1 MLNRL
6 NIVLSYFPFER
17 ISFVALLCG
26 VVCLFCSCTAEPLC
40 EARKTLAVADSLRV
54 NEGRLYNDSLALA
67 EAYTLLG
74 HWRLIYPD
82 DYARAC
88 YYYGRMLRHRGD
100 QVAAIRAFIN
110 GTHAP
115 YMQRV
120 VPLPW
125 FSDYHILGRVYCNM
139 GTMCHLAGEFE
150 LSYEMYKQSAM
161 SFRDSH
167 DSTAYYYALNDMAYE
182 LAEQKMHDETLLL
195 LDSIESNCT
204 DQGVRTKLWE
214 TKAILYRNIEQP
226 DSVIYA
232 IRKLHAQGNYQAVSG
247 FVMLAQAYW
256 LLNQNDSAIY
266 YAKQVMA
273 IPDATYQNRY
283 NMLYILTY
291 DDNQIGQEK
300 KIQLHEVRD
309 DIDKEILDPLHIQ
322 LALSVELIR
331 QDRNKKPNYTLV
343 IIICSIVLLIPI
355 YLIAYSRHKNCIAR
369 IKKEEQTLSVKERE
383 LSSKAQELSAR
394 QQELQQEQASRQK
407 AMLKEFEI
415 TCERLRNRSIL
426 STRKGMNNYT
436 SAKKF
441 VNLRFNMLA
450 DKLEATHVL
459 SEREILFCVLVLL
472 DVSQLKIAQIL
483 TYSPNSIKKT
493 KDIIAKKLG
502 VTSLSL
508 RNYLID
514 KVFQ

>member
-1 MLNRL
+1 MSHHLY
-6 NIVLSYFPFER
+6 I
-17 ISFVALLCG
+17 LLLLAG
-26 VVCLFCSCTAEPLC
+26 VVSACTPAVHES
-40 EARKTLAVADSLRV
+40 RHTLDVADSLRV
-54 NEGRLYNDSLALA
+54 NEGRLYDDSLALA

-88 YYYGRMLRHRGD
+88 YYYGYLLRQHNN
-100 QVAAIRAFIN
+100 QVAAMQAFIA
-110 GTHAP
+110 GSHAP
-115 YMQRV
+115 YVSRV
-120 VPLPW
+120 VRLPW
-125 FSDYHILGRVYCNM
+125 FSDYHILGRIYTNM
-139 GTMCHLAGEFE
+139 GMMCHDNGEFE
-150 LSYEMYKQSAM
+150 LAYDIYKLSAEQ
-161 SFRDSH
+161 FQEAH
-167 DSTAYYYALNDMAYE
+167 DTTAYYYALNAMAYE
-182 LAEQKMHDETLLL
+182 IAEQNLHDETFSLL
-195 LDSIESNCT
+195 SRIETECT
-204 DQGVRTKLWE
+204 DANVLTKTWE
-214 TKAILYRNIEQP
+214 TKAELYRN
-226 DSVIYA
+226 
-232 IRKLHAQGNYQAVSG
+232 
-247 FVMLAQAYW
+247 LAQY
-256 LLNQNDSAIY
+256 DSAIFAARQLYAHGYWATSGYVTMAQAFWHLEQYDSALY
-266 YAKQVMA
+266 YAEYVIDK
-273 IPDATYQNRY
+273 IDATSQEKY

-291 DDNQIGQEK
+291 STTSISSDEIK
-300 KIQLHEVRD
+300 KRSEERA

>member
-1 MLNRL
+1 
-6 NIVLSYFPFER
+6 
-17 ISFVALLCG
+17 
-26 VVCLFCSCTAEPLC
+26 
-40 EARKTLAVADSLRV
+40 
-54 NEGRLYNDSLALA
+54 
-67 EAYTLLG
+67 
-74 HWRLIYPD
+74 
-82 DYARAC
+82 
-88 YYYGRMLRHRGD
+88 
-100 QVAAIRAFIN
+100 
-110 GTHAP
+110 
-115 YMQRV
+115 
-120 VPLPW
+120 
-125 FSDYHILGRVYCNM
+125 
-139 GTMCHLAGEFE
+139 
-150 LSYEMYKQSAM
+150 
-161 SFRDSH
+161 
-167 DSTAYYYALNDMAYE
+167 
-182 LAEQKMHDETLLL
+182 
-195 LDSIESNCT
+195 
-204 DQGVRTKLWE
+204 
-214 TKAILYRNIEQP
+214 
-226 DSVIYA
+226 
-232 IRKLHAQGNYQAVSG
+232 
-247 FVMLAQAYW
+247 
-256 LLNQNDSAIY
+256 
-266 YAKQVMA
+266 MA
-273 IPDATYQNRY
+273 IPDATDQNRY

-331 QDRNKKPNYTLV
+331 QDRNLKPNYTLV
-343 IIICSIVLLIPI
+343 IIICCIVLLIPVF
-355 YLIAYSRHKNCIAR
+355 LITCNRHKNRIAH